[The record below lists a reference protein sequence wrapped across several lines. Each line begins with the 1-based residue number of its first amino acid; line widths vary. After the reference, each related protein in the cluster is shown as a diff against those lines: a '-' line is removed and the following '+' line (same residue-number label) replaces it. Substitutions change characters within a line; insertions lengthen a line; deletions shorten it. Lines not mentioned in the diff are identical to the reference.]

1 MIKILTMSVPCSQ
14 NFDFLQCW
22 RGCSCAVLTLEGVV
36 RESATLEKA
45 TDVSS
50 IFYQCCTHP
59 DRGCVGRGG
68 VVPLSNFFSLY
79 QHHSPH
85 TG

>member
-50 IFYQCCTHP
+50 SFYQYCTLP
-59 DRGCVGRGG
+59 DKGLYGKDGSTFHFFHT
-68 VVPLSNFFSLY
+68 LSALTS
-79 QHHSPH
+79 SC
-85 TG
+85 